1 MADSD
6 PLDPIEAFAQLAQIR
21 LSDTNLDG
29 VLDQIADLAKRSIP
43 GAREVSVTL
52 VRDKGPHTAAYTGD
66 MALALDEQQYR
77 SGHGPCLVAA
87 ATGETL
93 SLPDMKR
100 EDRWPDM
107 ARRALEVG
115 CRSSMSIGLPVH
127 QRTTGALNVYSDEPE
142 ILDEDSITVAQA
154 FGGYAAVALANAHV
168 YDTTATLAAHMQR
181 AMENRAVIEQ
191 AKGIIMGDRRCGP
204 EEAFQI
210 LSKVSQDANRKLRDV
225 AFALVEQAREK
236 PSNR

>member
-1 MADSD
+1 
-6 PLDPIEAFAQLAQIR
+6 
-21 LSDTNLDG
+21 
-29 VLDQIADLAKRSIP
+29 
-43 GAREVSVTL
+43 
-52 VRDKGPHTAAYTGD
+52 
-66 MALALDEQQYR
+66 
-77 SGHGPCLVAA
+77 
-87 ATGETL
+87 
-93 SLPDMKR
+93 
-100 EDRWPDM
+100 
-107 ARRALEVG
+107 
-115 CRSSMSIGLPVH
+115 
-127 QRTTGALNVYSDEPE
+127 
-142 ILDEDSITVAQA
+142 
-154 FGGYAAVALANAHV
+154 LANAHV